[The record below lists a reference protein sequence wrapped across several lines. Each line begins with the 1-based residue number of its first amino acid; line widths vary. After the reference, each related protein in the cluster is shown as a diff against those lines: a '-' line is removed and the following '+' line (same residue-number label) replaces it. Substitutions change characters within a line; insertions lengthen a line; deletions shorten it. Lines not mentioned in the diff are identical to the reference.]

1 MDGLS
6 ELRARIKEE
15 AARMSES
22 AIAETLAKSELS
34 NDNISNAGSDVGNA
48 GSNGPFSYN
57 NGDSEK
63 VPLEASYIGSNPT
76 PEEIADLVDQYM
88 EDNELYC
95 KTFFPRTCRQPAA
108 PFHKRI
114 DEALW
119 SRRRKV
125 AIKVFRDGAKTA
137 RIRMFVSKR
146 IAYGISR
153 TILFI
158 SKSEDAAEA
167 NITWLK
173 GLVETNTLWA
183 QFWGIIKGGT
193 WEKGQ
198 IELVNTVLNVKIT
211 VLAVG
216 IHGQIRGLNFEDF
229 RPDLI
234 LCDDIEDEKTVNT
247 PEQILKHSNLLHGT
261 VMQGLASPMDNP
273 DAMIVIIQTPLDPND
288 AVETAFLN
296 AGPNQWSDWLCIE
309 ASCFWYDD
317 QGNPHSTWPEKFS
330 TEFLVGEKQAYIKI
344 NKLSVWLR
352 EKEVTIVS
360 AELSSFKDGW
370 LQVHRALPSGPDF
383 FWDDLVLWIDPASS
397 ASATAD
403 FQAVTLTGRTGPD
416 AWLIAYNLSRG
427 QDIEDSVDK
436 FFETWDLMLKMAKG
450 KSNLK
455 FGVEIVAYQRQLAR
469 AIKKEMI
476 KRQRFAYLEEVQD
489 KREKEVVIVQ
499 AFTPVASN
507 GKYHCLESHTQFI
520 TDFNKYPRVSKD
532 DLIESAARGLDM
544 LDLTGRA
551 GSIATGGVERAMT
564 PSVIIRSAHRMIQG
578 RGTSLGRYLR
588 H

>member
-1 MDGLS
+1 MDGIA
-6 ELRARIKEE
+6 ELTSAVQVTADKLPQE
-15 AARMSES
+15 AAYVGPPAS
-22 AIAETLAKSELS
+22 A
-34 NDNISNAGSDVGNA
+34 
-48 GSNGPFSYN
+48 
-57 NGDSEK
+57 
-63 VPLEASYIGSNPT
+63 
-76 PEEIADLVDQYM
+76 EEIAALVDQYM
-88 EDNELYC
+88 ADNELYC
-95 KTFFPRTCRQPAA
+95 TTFFPRTCRQKAA

-146 IAYGISR
+146 IAYGVSR

-173 GLVETNTLWA
+173 NLVETDTQWSK
-183 QFWGIIKGGT
+183 FWGITKGGT

-234 LCDDIEDEKTVNT
+234 VCDDIEDEKTVNT

-273 DAMIVIIQTPLDPND
+273 EAMIVIIQTPLDPND

-296 AGPNQWSDWLCIE
+296 AGPNIWSDWLCIE
-309 ASCFWYDD
+309 ASCFEYDEFG
-317 QGNPHSTWPEKFS
+317 QPHSTWPEKFT

-352 EKEVTIVS
+352 EKEVTITS
-360 AELSSFKDGW
+360 AELSSFKEGW
-370 LQVHRALPSGPDF
+370 LQVHATLPSGPQF
-383 FWDDLVLWIDPASS
+383 YWDDLVLFIDPASS
-397 ASATAD
+397 EAATAD
-403 FQAVTLTGRTGPD
+403 FQAITLTGRNGPH
-416 AWLIAYNLSRG
+416 AWLIAYNLARG
-427 QDIEDSVDK
+427 QDIEDTVNK
-436 FFETWDLMLKMAKG
+436 FFQTWDLMLVMAK
-450 KSNLK
+450 KRSNLM
-455 FGVEIVAYQRQLAR
+455 FGVEIISYQRQLKR
-469 AIKKEMI
+469 AIEKEMI
-476 KRQRFAYLEEVQD
+476 KRQRFAYIEGVQD
-489 KREKEVVIVQ
+489 KREKEAVIVQ

-507 GKYHCLESHTQFI
+507 GMYHCLESHTQFI
-520 TDFNKYPRVSKD
+520 TDFNKYPRVLKD
-532 DLIESAARGLDM
+532 DLMESAARGLDR

-551 GSIATGGVERAMT
+551 GAIATGGVERTMA
-564 PSVIIRSAHRMIQG
+564 PGVIVRSAHRMIQG
-578 RGTSLGRYLR
+578 RGMSLGRFGR
-588 H
+588 Q